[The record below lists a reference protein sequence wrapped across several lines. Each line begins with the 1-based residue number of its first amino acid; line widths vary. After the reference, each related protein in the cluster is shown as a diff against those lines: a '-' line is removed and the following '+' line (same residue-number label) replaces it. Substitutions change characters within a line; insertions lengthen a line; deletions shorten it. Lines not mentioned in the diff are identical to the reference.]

1 MNLTAY
7 SALALALLTSASA
20 HAAGPLPEDVA
31 RYIERREACDHW
43 RGEEAYD
50 AEREAEIL
58 RGICQSCPGSDAG
71 LARLKKKYTANQDVQ
86 KRLTDF
92 EPDIE
97 PGNEKAFR
105 QICRNAWQKS
115 PKMTPRAQQ
124 INQ

>member
-1 MNLTAY
+1 MNLTAC
-7 SALALALLTSASA
+7 SALALALLTSAST

-71 LARLKKKYTANQDVQ
+71 LARLKKKHGADKAVQ
-86 KRLTDF
+86 KRLAEF
-92 EPDIE
+92 EPNIE
-97 PGNEKAFR
+97 LRDDKEFR
-105 QICRNAWQKS
+105 EICRNSSQED
-115 PKMTPRAQQ
+115 PKATSRPRQ
-124 INQ
+124 INK